1 VTIVAGEVTTQLER
15 AVLKSSFSRLGGLQ
29 LDKEVRGL
37 SSFLASITTWTI
49 RDKFAR
55 LGQMAALLNLET
67 LAEVGEVPAVGGP
80 GAVRLGPGE
89 VRQLLGLRTDFRPED
104 VKKLRLA

>member
-67 LAEVGEVPAVGGP
+67 LAEVGEVPAAGG
-80 GAVRLGPGE
+80 VRLGPGE
-89 VRQLLGLRTDFRPED
+89 VRQLLGLRTDFRTED
-104 VKKLRLA
+104 VKKLRLV